1 MENTAHWNTR
11 VAHLPWQRHSLQ
23 PLTLCLCLAR
33 HEIWAHLRSQS
44 RSLQSLNC
52 PTVELPLLYVHSV
65 QERSELPFIE
75 RLPGNTT
82 ITLQPPPSRDFHCS
96 TCPLPSRLPEAHA
109 SKQLCFLDGHS
120 PFVFLSTATGFLVSA
135 VSNSS

>member
-1 MENTAHWNTR
+1 MNTAHWNTH
-11 VAHLPWQRHSLQ
+11 VAHLPWQRNTLQ

-33 HEIWAHLRSQS
+33 HEIWTFLRSQS

-52 PTVELPLLYVHSV
+52 PTVELPFLHVHSV
-65 QERSELPFIE
+65 QECSELSFAE

-82 ITLQPPPSRDFHCS
+82 ITLQPPPSRTFIVPLAL
-96 TCPLPSRLPEAHA
+96 CPPCFPEAYV